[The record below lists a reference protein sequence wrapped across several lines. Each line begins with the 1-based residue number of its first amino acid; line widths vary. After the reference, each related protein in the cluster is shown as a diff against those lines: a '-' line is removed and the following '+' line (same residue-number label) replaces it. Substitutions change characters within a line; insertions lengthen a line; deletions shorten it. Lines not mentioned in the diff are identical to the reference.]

1 MSNNILSKL
10 IISVIVLIWALFSL
24 FPMRDTPFGE
34 YLKSR
39 HAVKPLEFED
49 ILKKA
54 NERVAEHKSPS
65 LFVALTDIGKEEKID
80 YSTFFP
86 KINVADVKNLDKRNE
101 ILLRHLLQKSQGKI
115 KLGLDLKGG
124 ASFTLKVDDSTLVE
138 KESYQKA
145 QQLTKAI
152 DIIDQ
157 RVNSL
162 GVAEPIIRARG
173 NDSIEVQLPGLNTQ
187 ENPDA
192 LNSLKKPA
200 KLTFH
205 KVHRTLYP
213 DTTPKGEEPVGYIPM
228 AIETQ
233 DHKTGEIHQTRY
245 FIKKIPEMGGNMIKN
260 AFANQGQYGEY
271 EIILNMTDN
280 GALRFGEITKAI
292 ADENNSSPYSS
303 LSENNPA
310 KYGHLAIVLDGQLN
324 SAPRVMTAITDGH
337 ARISGQFSQREAL
350 ELASILNNPLEVELK
365 LVEMYEVGPT
375 LADDARNASIKA
387 SILGAG
393 LVILFMIFY
402 YRSAGIVAV
411 ISVIFNILI
420 ILAVMASLR
429 STLTLP
435 GIAALVLTVGM
446 AVDSNILIFERMR
459 EELKVGKNLHNA
471 LNAGFE
477 KAFTTI
483 LDANITTLLTAVI
496 LIWLG
501 TGPIKGFGVTLSIG
515 IGATLFCT
523 LIVSRLILDVAVKY
537 NLMRNILTYS
547 FFKDSK
553 FDFMKYGKPAFIISW
568 LIVIAGIVGV
578 IINRHHIYS
587 IDFVGGDEVSL
598 SFSEKIPTQDIYKI
612 ASEQQLGEVI
622 PSYQTLLAS
631 KDESKEILKI
641 QTEQAR
647 SESVVQA
654 LKKAFPKSDFKVI
667 GVTSIGGS
675 VSKSI
680 KTDALLAIAV
690 AILGI
695 LIYVGFRFEF
705 GYGIGAVVSTVHDV
719 LISIGIYVLL
729 GGQFSAPMVA
739 AILMIIGYSIN
750 DTIVVFDRIR
760 EEMILNP
767 GMKLREVINLSINRT
782 LSRTI
787 LTSATT
793 FLAALALYV
802 FATGVI
808 HDFALVFMIGI
819 IAGTFSSIFVAAP
832 VFFWWH
838 KGDRKHV
845 ETKELK
851 PKYEW
856 DSGSTH
862 KSDQTSF

>member
-1 MSNNILSKL
+1 MSGNLLSKF
-10 IISVIVLIWALFSL
+10 IISCIVLIWTLFSI
-24 FPMRDTPFGE
+24 FPIKDTPFAT
-34 YLKSR
+34 YLQTRKT
-39 HAVKPLEFED
+39 AKPLEFED

-54 NERVAEHKSPS
+54 EDRVAAHQAPS

-86 KINVADVKNLDKRNE
+86 KINLSDVKNLDQRNE
-101 ILLRHLLQKSQGKI
+101 ILLRHLLQSSQGKI

-124 ASFTLKVDDSTLVE
+124 VAFTLKVDDSALSD
-138 KESYQKA
+138 KESFQRS
-145 QQLTKAI
+145 QQLVKAI

-162 GVAEPIIRARG
+162 GVAEPVIRARG
-173 NDSIEVQLPGLNTQ
+173 NDAIEVQLPGLNTE
-187 ENPDA
+187 ENPDV

-205 KVHRTLYP
+205 KVHRTLTP
-213 DTTPKGEEPVGYIPM
+213 DTVSKGKEPIGYMPM
-228 AIETQ
+228 TVENQDPRTGKIHET
-233 DHKTGEIHQTRY
+233 HLY
-245 FIKKIPEMGGNMIKN
+245 IKRIPEMGGNMIKN
-260 AFANQGQYGEY
+260 AYAVQGQYGGY
-271 EIILNMTDN
+271 EIVLNMTDK
-280 GALRFGEITKAI
+280 GAQRFGEITKAI
-292 ADENNSSPYSS
+292 ADESESPPYAG
-303 LSENNPA
+303 LPGNDPA
-310 KYGHLAIVLDGQLN
+310 KYGHLAIVLDGKLN
-324 SAPRVMTAITDGH
+324 SAPRVMSAITDGH

-350 ELASILNNPLEVELK
+350 ELASVLNNPLEVELK
-365 LVEMYEVGPT
+365 LEEMYEVGPT

-393 LVILFMIFY
+393 LVILFMIIY
-402 YRSAGIVAV
+402 YQAPGIIAV
-411 ISVIFNILI
+411 ISVLFNILI
-420 ILAVMASLR
+420 ILGVMASIR

-446 AVDSNILIFERMR
+446 AVDSNILIFERIR
-459 EELKVGKNLHNA
+459 EELKLGKNLHNA
-471 LNAGFE
+471 LSAGFDR
-477 KAFTTI
+477 AFATI
-483 LDANITTLLTAVI
+483 FDANITTLLTAVI

-515 IGATLFCT
+515 IVATLFCT
-523 LIVSRLILDVAVKY
+523 IIVSRLLLDFAVKY
-537 NLMRNILTYS
+537 NIIHKMFAFSL
-547 FFKDSK
+547 FKETR
-553 FDFMKYGKPAFIISW
+553 FDFMKYGKIAFIASW
-568 LIVIAGIVGV
+568 LVVLAGIIG
-578 IINRHHIYS
+578 IIVNYKHIYS

-598 SFSEKIPTQDIYKI
+598 SFAQKIPSQDIYKI
-612 ASEQQLGEVI
+612 ASDNNLGEVV
-622 PSYQTLLAS
+622 PTYQTLLAA
-631 KDESKEILKI
+631 KEDNREILKI
-641 QTEQAR
+641 QTEQGR
-647 SESVVQA
+647 SDAVVKA
-654 LKKAFPKSDFKVI
+654 LSEAFPQAKLDVI

-695 LIYVGFRFEF
+695 LVYVGFRFEL
-705 GYGIGAVVSTVHDV
+705 GYGIGAVISTVHDV
-719 LISIGIYVLL
+719 LMSIGIFVLI

-760 EEMILNP
+760 EELALNP
-767 GMKLREVINLSINRT
+767 TLKLRDIINLAINRT

-793 FLAALALYV
+793 FLAAFALYI
-802 FATGVI
+802 FGASI
-808 HDFALVFMIGI
+808 IRDFSLVFMIGI
-819 IAGTFSSIFVAAP
+819 IVGTFSSIFVAAP

-845 ETKELK
+845 ESKEFK

-856 DSGSTH
+856 DAGSS
-862 KSDQTSF
+862 KAE

>member
-1 MSNNILSKL
+1 MPNNILSKF
-10 IISVIVLIWALFSL
+10 IISMIVLIWALFSL
-24 FPMRDTPFGE
+24 FPMRNTPFGE
-34 YLKSR
+34 YLKTR
-39 HAVKPLEFED
+39 HTTKPIEFDD

-54 NERVAEHKSPS
+54 NQRVAEHKSPS
-65 LFVALTDIGKEEKID
+65 LFVALNEIGKEDKID

-86 KINVADVKNLDKRNE
+86 KVNLSDVKNLDKRNE
-101 ILLRHLLQKSQGKI
+101 ILLRHLFQSAQGKI
-115 KLGLDLKGG
+115 KLGLDLAGG
-124 ASFTLKVDDSTLVE
+124 ASFTLKVDDSALVE
-138 KESYQKA
+138 KESFQKS
-145 QQLTKAI
+145 QQLAKAI

-173 NDSIEVQLPGLNTQ
+173 NDAIEVQLPGLNTE

-205 KVHRTLYP
+205 KVHRSLYP
-213 DTTPKGEEPVGYIPM
+213 DSTPKGDEPIGYIPM
-228 AIETQ
+228 TLENQ
-233 DHKTGEIHQTRY
+233 DPKTGKVYTTQF

-260 AFANQGQYGEY
+260 AFANQGQYGGY
-271 EIILNMTDN
+271 EIVLNMTDN
-280 GALRFGEITKAI
+280 GTLRFAEITKSI
-292 ADENNSSPYSS
+292 ADENNAPPYSS
-303 LSENNPA
+303 MPEENPA

-337 ARISGQFSQREAL
+337 ARISGHFSQREAL
-350 ELASILNNPLEVELK
+350 ELASVLNNPLEVELK
-365 LVEMYEVGPT
+365 LEEMYEVGPT

-393 LVILFMIFY
+393 LVILFMILY
-402 YRSAGIVAV
+402 YQSAGFVAV
-411 ISVIFNILI
+411 ISVLCNILI
-420 ILAVMASLR
+420 ILGVMASLK

-446 AVDSNILIFERMR
+446 AVDSNILIFERIR
-459 EELKVGKNLHNA
+459 EELKLGKNLHNA
-471 LNAGFE
+471 LHAGFD
-477 KAFTTI
+477 KAFSTI
-483 LDANITTLLTAVI
+483 FDANITTLLTAVI

-537 NLMRNILTYS
+537 NIMRNILTFS
-547 FFKDSK
+547 FFKETH
-553 FDFMKYGKPAFIISW
+553 FDFMKFGKPAFIISW
-568 LIVIAGIVGV
+568 LVVIAGIIGV
-578 IINRHHIYS
+578 VVNRHHIYS
-587 IDFVGGDEVSL
+587 IDFVGGDEVAL
-598 SFSEKIPTQDIYKI
+598 TFSEKIPTQDIYKI
-612 ASEQQLGEVI
+612 ASEQNLGEVV

-631 KDESKEILKI
+631 KDANKEILKI
-641 QTEQAR
+641 QTEEGR
-647 SESVVQA
+647 SDKVVQA
-654 LKKAFPKSDFKVI
+654 LEKAFPKSNLDVI
-667 GVTSIGGS
+667 GVSSIGGS

-695 LIYVGFRFEF
+695 LIYVGFRYEL
-705 GYGIGAVVSTVHDV
+705 GYGIGAVVSTVHDI
-719 LISIGIYVLL
+719 LISIGVYVLL

-750 DTIVVFDRIR
+750 DTIIVFDRIR
-760 EEMILNP
+760 EELILNP
-767 GMKLREVINLSINRT
+767 TTKLKDIINLAVNRT

-787 LTSATT
+787 LTSTTT
-793 FLAALALYV
+793 FLATLAL
-802 FATGVI
+802 FIFGAGVI

-845 ETKELK
+845 EAKELK

-856 DSGSTH
+856 DAGST
-862 KSDQTSF
+862 KV